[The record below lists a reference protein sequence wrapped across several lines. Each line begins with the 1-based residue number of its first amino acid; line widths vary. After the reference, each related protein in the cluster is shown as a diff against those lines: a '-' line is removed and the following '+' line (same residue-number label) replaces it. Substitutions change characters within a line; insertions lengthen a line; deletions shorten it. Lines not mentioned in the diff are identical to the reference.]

1 MRILTY
7 IVVIVVAIAATLFY
21 VSRKL
26 PDVGADTARLELVH
40 LSQTVEK
47 EIREVAY
54 QLQHQLD
61 GLGDVISADRD
72 FAMKLLVEKDTM
84 STEVTETAPR
94 FIQVMGLD
102 LLEIT
107 DAGNTVLSS
116 GHFSAGAGATSEVTI
131 EALGAEESAFLRQY
145 LRGDSVLTFQARVRF
160 ECAGVPFY
168 ATGGYTVDEGFLD
181 RISPAGSA
189 RLLLNHENTIIGMS
203 GIETISEIQ
212 DGKMIINDISYL
224 ASEVPF
230 PDNVEGGPVNLV
242 LIMDEPGSLSWTSLL

>member
-1 MRILTY
+1 MKLLTY
-7 IVVIVVAIAATLFY
+7 IMVIVVAVAATLFY

-26 PDVGADTARLELVH
+26 PNVGADTARLELVH

-47 EIREVAY
+47 EVREAAY

-72 FAMKLLVEKDTM
+72 FAMKLLVEKDSM
-84 STEVTETAPR
+84 ANEVRETAPR

-107 DAGNTVLSS
+107 DAQNTVLSS
-116 GHFSAGAGATSEVTI
+116 GHFSAGAGAMSEVTL
-131 EALGAEESAFLRQY
+131 EKLGADQSAILMQY
-145 LRGDSVLTFQARVRF
+145 LRGDSVLTFQVRERF

-168 ATGGYTVDEGFLD
+168 ATGGYIVDEEFLD

-189 RLLLNHENTIIGMS
+189 RLLLNHDKVVIGMS
-203 GIETISEIQ
+203 GIETISEIK
-212 DGKMIINDISYL
+212 DGHMIINDISYL

-230 PDNVEGGPVNLV
+230 PDIVNGGPVKLV
-242 LIMDEPGSLSWTSLL
+242 LIMDKPGSLSWTSLL